1 MPPGVTNCQ
10 FLETPVSI
18 SFSGSGFM
26 ATYQLGVA
34 QCFLNYAPWI
44 LKSAPHVFG
53 ASAGSLVAAA
63 VVCEIDFVSIRNE
76 MLHFAKQVKE
86 FRLGPLNPSINVF
99 HWLEHILRKY
109 VPEDAHKL
117 ACGRLAV
124 AMTRLEDGQHIIMTE
139 YHSKDDVVQALL
151 CSCYVPVYCG
161 MTPPS
166 FKGMYCVDGGFTGM
180 QPVHSQCPTLTV
192 CPFSGDIDICP
203 ADSPCLWEM
212 VVSGTTLKANG
223 PNCGRVI
230 NALYPLTLES
240 LEEAFNSGYKD
251 AIHFLLRNELAP
263 YLTLHNLP
271 HVKPLLETT
280 KRDANGEKK
289 PENNLI
295 TFTDHTSIKV
305 KEHKDDSV
313 HKQSEMHLDFIQN
326 VLLSNM
332 MTNKIMVGV
341 TGKLFSYLLLPLLLV
356 FLTVMQSWHRLQF
369 WFRESPQWIFW
380 TWAGLRHFTVFFY
393 RICIS
398 TIRKNIYDRVKIIM
412 LMFIWLKFHVEA
424 EGPPRKGKHFGPTT
438 STCPVCETKHE
449 PNSLDQFTKDSKK
462 LN

>member
-1 MPPGVTNCQ
+1 MA

-63 VVCEIDFVSIRNE
+63 VSKSC
-76 MLHFAKQVKE
+76 
-86 FRLGPLNPSINVF
+86 LNKIIEWLYLLLQAPKNTKTF
-99 HWLEHILRKY
+99 HSQTKYQPIHILRKY

-139 YHSKDDVVQALL
+139 YHSKDDVALL

-240 LEEAFNSGYKD
+240 LAEAFNSGYKD
-251 AIHFLLRNELAP
+251 AINFLLRNGKSAAAKNIANSMGLIFRLD
-263 YLTLHNLP
+263 LTS
-271 HVKPLLETT
+271 
-280 KRDANGEKK
+280 
-289 PENNLI
+289 
-295 TFTDHTSIKV
+295 F
-305 KEHKDDSV
+305 
-313 HKQSEMHLDFIQN
+313 
-326 VLLSNM
+326 SN
-332 MTNKIMVGV
+332 
-341 TGKLFSYLLLPLLLV
+341 F
-356 FLTVMQSWHRLQF
+356 FLTYRACS
-369 WFRESPQWIFW
+369 IFNF
-380 TWAGLRHFTVFFY
+380 A
-393 RICIS
+393 
-398 TIRKNIYDRVKIIM
+398 
-412 LMFIWLKFHVEA
+412 
-424 EGPPRKGKHFGPTT
+424 
-438 STCPVCETKHE
+438 
-449 PNSLDQFTKDSKK
+449 
-462 LN
+462 